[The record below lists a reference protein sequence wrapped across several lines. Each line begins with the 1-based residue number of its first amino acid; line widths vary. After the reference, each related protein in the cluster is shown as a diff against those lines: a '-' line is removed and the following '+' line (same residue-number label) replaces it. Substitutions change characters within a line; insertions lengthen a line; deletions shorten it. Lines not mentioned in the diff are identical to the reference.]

1 MLDFIKKQNAKP
13 KALLHM
19 KRIHLGDSATIRQIT
34 SEPSLLV
41 ILMVL
46 FSKPTP
52 LDLKIPFPK
61 A

>member
-1 MLDFIKKQNAKP
+1 MLDFTNKRNAKP

-19 KRIHLGDSATIRQIT
+19 KRIPLGGAATIRQIT
-34 SEPSLLV
+34 SESSLLA